1 MCVCVRARAC
11 VRFRCFECSS
21 HTETDIVFESE
32 SKMKEMVLYIKNSVE
47 STDKN
52 GGIKQ
57 MGLPSFASH
66 GFHYCN
72 MLNMTVAVIKFI
84 KE

>member
-1 MCVCVRARAC
+1 MTVCVCVC
-11 VRFRCFECSS
+11 FRCFGCSS
-21 HTETDIVFESE
+21 HTETDIVWKQN
-32 SKMKEMVLYIKNSVE
+32 KMKEMVLYIKSSVE

-57 MGLPSFASH
+57 MGLPPFASH

-72 MLNMTVAVIKFI
+72 MLNVIVAVIKSI